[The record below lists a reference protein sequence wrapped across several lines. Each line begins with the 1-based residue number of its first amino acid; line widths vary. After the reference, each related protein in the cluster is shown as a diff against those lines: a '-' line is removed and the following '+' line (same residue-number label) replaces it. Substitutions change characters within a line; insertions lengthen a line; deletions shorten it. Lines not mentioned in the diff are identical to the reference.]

1 MDPTPQSTQ
10 GLTCGWQTMADP
22 QDARVA
28 ALQAELAAVHAE
40 MQEFTS
46 AVSHDLRAPLR
57 HIVSFAK
64 LVEEDA
70 GPQLSA
76 EVQQFLATI
85 SDSARHMG
93 VMLDGLT
100 ALSRVGSAPLQMQ
113 EVSLQDLV
121 SQVCEGLLG
130 QQNSCALEWRVAADL
145 PVVWADPKLL
155 RQAVKQVLDN
165 AVKFSAGSACA
176 VVEVSAELGVD
187 GRFVTLQVRD
197 NGVGYNPA
205 LQDKLFK
212 AFGRLHSAQ
221 RFAGHGL
228 GLVLVRK
235 IMQRL
240 GGAVSIEAELD
251 AGCCVRLEIAA
262 DASKSSSQQVA
273 D

>member
-1 MDPTPQSTQ
+1 MDPSQESPQ
-10 GLTCGWQTMADP
+10 GLTCGWQTMADL

-28 ALQAELAAVHAE
+28 ALQAELAALRAE

-70 GPQLSA
+70 GPQLGT

-85 SDSARHMG
+85 TDSARHMG

-100 ALSRVGSAPLQMQ
+100 ALSRVGSIPLQMQ

-121 SQVCEGLLG
+121 LQVCEGLRG
-130 QQNSCALEWRVAADL
+130 QHDPQALEWRVAADL
-145 PVVWADPKLL
+145 PLVWADPKLL
-155 RQAVKQVLDN
+155 RQALTQVLDN
-165 AVKFSAGSACA
+165 AIKFSAGSACT
-176 VVEVSAELGVD
+176 VVEVSAEPGAD
-187 GRFVTLQVRD
+187 GQFVTLQVRD

-205 LQDKLFK
+205 LQDQLFK

-235 IMQRL
+235 IMQRM
-240 GGAVSIEAELD
+240 GGAVSIQAELD
-251 AGCCVRLEIAA
+251 AGCCVRLQIAA
-262 DASKSSSQQVA
+262 GPSEVSG
-273 D
+273 

>member
-1 MDPTPQSTQ
+1 
-10 GLTCGWQTMADP
+10 MADP
-22 QDARVA
+22 QEARVA
-28 ALQAELAAVHAE
+28 ALQAELAALRAE
-40 MQEFTS
+40 MREFTS

-64 LVEEDA
+64 LVKEDA

-113 EVSLQDLV
+113 EVPLQDLV
-121 SQVCEGLLG
+121 SQVCEGLRG
-130 QQNSCALEWRVAADL
+130 QHDPQALEWRVAADL

-155 RQAVKQVLDN
+155 RQALTQVLDN
-165 AVKFSAGSACA
+165 AVKFSAGSARA
-176 VVEVSAELGVD
+176 VEISAELGAD
-187 GRFVTLQVRD
+187 RRFVTLQVRD

-205 LQDKLFK
+205 LQDQLFK

-262 DASKSSSQQVA
+262 DASEVSG
-273 D
+273 